1 MFIDIPKDGY
11 WFDEDNIR
19 IIENKY
25 QARYVGYWCT
35 KKPRGGWNESP
46 VDVFY
51 VENPDRSQGHTNYF
65 GMFIDHDNVFIT
77 DASSAFSEKITGI
90 LCEDGEVIV
99 SRYRHDY
106 VTNGDNVID
115 GGRDYLKCSVSGKMI
130 EVRMVGGEFLLMTE
144 ENTQS
149 GCAA

>member
-65 GMFIDHDNVFIT
+65 GMFRDHDNVLIT

-106 VTNGDNVID
+106 VTNGDNMID

-144 ENTQS
+144 ENAQS

>member
-1 MFIDIPKDGY
+1 MFFNIPKDGY
-11 WFDEDNIR
+11 WFVAENIR

-35 KKPRGGWNESP
+35 KNPRGGWNESP

-51 VENPDRSQGHTNYF
+51 VENPDRSKGHTNYF
-65 GMFIDHDNVFIT
+65 GMFRRDKEVLIT
-77 DASSAFSEKITGI
+77 DASSAFSEKMTGI

-106 VTNGDNVID
+106 VTKGDNMID
-115 GGRDYLKCSVSGKMI
+115 GGRDYLKCSTGAKFVD
-130 EVRMVGGEFLLMTE
+130 VHMVGGEFLLMTK
-144 ENTQS
+144 ENTER
-149 GCAA
+149 GYAA